1 MKTEESQIQKELD
14 DVLEQIRDLCEIK
27 YMIENDDVGQI
38 ARQWIEDR
46 QFELDKKVKQYKE
59 ELNETVRYS
68 RFEDC
73 DPRGCARH
81 SLFQDDMGEE

>member
-1 MKTEESQIQKELD
+1 MDKSQTQNKLND
-14 DVLEQIRDLCEIK
+14 ALEQIKDLCEIK
-27 YMIENDDVGQI
+27 RMIEKDDVGDLT
-38 ARQWIEDR
+38 RQWIEDR

-59 ELNETVRYS
+59 ELNETVRHS

>member
-1 MKTEESQIQKELD
+1 MDKSQTRNKLND
-14 DVLEQIRDLCEIK
+14 ALEQIKDLCEIK
-27 YMIENDDVGQI
+27 RMTEKDDVGDLT
-38 ARQWIEDR
+38 RQWIEDR
-46 QFELDKKVKQYKE
+46 QFELDKKVKQYRE

>member
-1 MKTEESQIQKELD
+1 MDKSQTQKKLND
-14 DVLEQIRDLCEIK
+14 ALEQIKDLCEIK
-27 YMIENDDVGQI
+27 HMIENDDVGDLT
-38 ARQWIEDR
+38 RQWIEDR

-59 ELNETVRYS
+59 ELNETVRHS

>member
-1 MKTEESQIQKELD
+1 MDKSQIQSNLND
-14 DVLEQIRDLCEIK
+14 ALEQIRDLCEIK
-27 YMIENDDVGQI
+27 RMVEKDDVGDLT
-38 ARQWIEDR
+38 RQWIEDK
-46 QFELDKKVKQYKE
+46 QFELDKKVKQYRE

-73 DPRGCARH
+73 DTRGCARH

>member
-1 MKTEESQIQKELD
+1 MDKSQTQNKLND
-14 DVLEQIRDLCEIK
+14 ALEQIKDLCEIK
-27 YMIENDDVGQI
+27 RMMEKDDVGDLT
-38 ARQWIEDR
+38 RQWIEDR
-46 QFELDKKVKQYKE
+46 QFELDKKVKQYRE

>member
-1 MKTEESQIQKELD
+1 MDKSQTQNKLN
-14 DVLEQIRDLCEIK
+14 DVLEQIKDLCEIK
-27 YMIENDDVGQI
+27 RMIENDDVGDLT
-38 ARQWIEDR
+38 RQWIEDR
-46 QFELDKKVKQYKE
+46 QFELDKKVKQYRE

>member
-1 MKTEESQIQKELD
+1 MDKSQIQSNLD
-14 DVLEQIRDLCEIK
+14 DALEQIKDLCEIK
-27 YMIENDDVGQI
+27 RMVEKDDVGDLT
-38 ARQWIEDR
+38 RQWIEDK
-46 QFELDKKVKQYKE
+46 QFELDKKVKQYRE

-68 RFEDC
+68 RFKDC

>member
-1 MKTEESQIQKELD
+1 MDKSQTQNKLND
-14 DVLEQIRDLCEIK
+14 ALEQIKDLCEIK
-27 YMIENDDVGQI
+27 RMIEKDDVGDLT
-38 ARQWIEDR
+38 RQWIEDR
-46 QFELDKKVKQYKE
+46 QFELDKKVKQYRE